1 MPVQTIHTVCK
12 LSRLSRN
19 FPDSQETFQLKVN
32 ILEAKTFRSVKCQRS
47 FSASAETFVRN
58 DQRLTT
64 HLPPKR
70 FHNLTCELIGIM
82 IWFRW
87 YFFLISFWSQWTKG
101 GWQIHFAIWTNK
113 FCNLGK
119 YISQLY
125 FFRISFWSQWTKG
138 GGWEIHFAI
147 WTNKFC
153 NLGKYI
159 SQLYFFR
166 ISFWS
171 QWTKG
176 GGWEARQESW
186 AVLGESQREQILN

>member
-1 MPVQTIHTVCK
+1 MSKVRKWFLLQKCVNHFHDKCVNRFRDMYIKSCFLIMLVNCFNSVIVSMPPLQQISVVVPVQTVHTVCK

-82 IWFRW
+82 I
-87 YFFLISFWSQWTKG
+87 
-101 GWQIHFAIWTNK
+101 
-113 FCNLGK
+113 
-119 YISQLY
+119 
-125 FFRISFWSQWTKG
+125 
-138 GGWEIHFAI
+138 
-147 WTNKFC
+147 
-153 NLGKYI
+153 
-159 SQLYFFR
+159 
-166 ISFWS
+166 
-171 QWTKG
+171 
-176 GGWEARQESW
+176 
-186 AVLGESQREQILN
+186 